1 MRLALAFFLLFS
13 SINSATAADSF
24 RQIVITEPG
33 TADVL
38 QLVESA
44 PLPEPGPGEVR
55 LRVLTASASF
65 TDIMVRKG
73 IYGGIDAELPY
84 PPGYDLVGIV
94 DAVGE
99 GVVDIEP
106 GQRVADLTIWGAYTE
121 YAIRPA
127 AGLVVLPDAIDSEEA
142 VVLVLS
148 YITAYQMLYRVA
160 DIQPEQR
167 ILIHGAS
174 GAVGT
179 ALAQLG
185 RISGLEMYGTAST
198 AKQDYVRALGVTPI
212 DYKTEDFVARVL
224 EETDGDGV
232 AVAFDAVSLDNF
244 QRSYSVLKP
253 NGLLVEYGLYQVTLG
268 NSQLDLVLEFL
279 GWQWQQLMWSW
290 FPDEEKEST
299 FYSIA
304 DMRDAEPEWFRE
316 DLAALFELLAE
327 GNLQPRIWKTM
338 PLEQAAEAH
347 RLIESGQVQGKIV
360 LRVSPDSVE
369 GAY

>member
-1 MRLALAFFLLFS
+1 MRLALAFFVLIS
-13 SINSATAADSF
+13 SFHSAADSY
-24 RQIVITEPG
+24 RQVVISEPG
-33 TADVL
+33 DADVL
-38 QLVESA
+38 QLVETS

-99 GVVDIEP
+99 GVSELQP

-127 AGLVVLPDAIDSEEA
+127 AGLVALPDAIDSEEA
-142 VVLVLS
+142 VVLVLA

-160 DIQPEQR
+160 DVQPQQR
-167 ILIHGAS
+167 VLIHGAS

-185 RISGLEMYGTAST
+185 RVSGLTMYGTAST
-198 AKQDYVRALGVTPI
+198 AKQDYVASLGVIPI

-224 EETDGDGV
+224 EETDGQGV
-232 AVAFDAVSLDNF
+232 DVVFDAIGLENF
-244 QRSYSVLKP
+244 KRSYGLLKAQ
-253 NGLLVEYGLYQVTLG
+253 GLLVEYGLYQASL
-268 NSQLDLVLEFL
+268 NSSGLDLALEFI
-279 GWQWQQLMWSW
+279 GWQWQELLWSW
-290 FPDEEKEST
+290 FPEEERRAT

-304 DMRDAEPEWFRE
+304 DMRAEQPAWFQE
-316 DLAALFELLAE
+316 DLASLFELLAE
-327 GNLQPRIWKTM
+327 GNIQPRIWKTL

-360 LRVSPDSVE
+360 LRVSPD
-369 GAY
+369 